1 MRKFSNM
8 ELLINPKI
16 CKDIGPISNLEKNLD
31 NERTKY
37 IIRKEFRRL
46 SGRKKL
52 GLLWLIFDPMA
63 TTLVYFLVLQVF
75 RTNVNAESMI
85 IGITMFRIFTAS
97 IKSGMNALSDFSGG
111 IKAERIRTSVLLKA
125 KFGYRIIDT
134 SLQCLGVIIILI
146 LGFSTNFIG
155 LLALFFSCQI
165 LGILSEGFGL
175 SFSLIVKR
183 IPDLGNLIN
192 YFLLLMFF
200 ASPVLY
206 PMNMTTGMHYEI
218 NRFNPFSYFVEIVRE
233 CADLGSVIYDI
244 GDNRIFII
252 SAIIVLISIK
262 GFSSLDK
269 IRWEISTWS

>member
-1 MRKFSNM
+1 M
-8 ELLINPKI
+8 ESLIDSRG
-16 CKDIGPISNLEKNLD
+16 CKDVGQISNFEKNLD

-37 IIRKEFRRL
+37 LIRKDFRKL

-97 IKSGMNALSDFSGG
+97 LKSGINALSDFSGG
-111 IKAERIRTSVLLKA
+111 IKAERIRTSVLLNA

-134 SLQCLGVIIILI
+134 SLQCLGVMIILI
-146 LGFSTNFIG
+146 LGFSTNFTG
-155 LLALFFSCQI
+155 LLALFFLSQI

-206 PMNMTTGMHYEI
+206 PMNMTTGLHYEI
-218 NRFNPFSYFVEIVRE
+218 NKFNPFSYFVETVRE
-233 CADLGSVIYDI
+233 YADVGSVINDLD
-244 GDNRIFII
+244 DNIIFII
-252 SAIIVLISIK
+252 STILVLISVK
-262 GFSSLDK
+262 GICSLDK
-269 IRWEISTWS
+269 IRWEVSTWS